1 MSVFKTKD
9 KTKDGKE
16 WVFFARYIDLN
27 GNIKQYKSKKY
38 TTKKEA
44 MTEERAFLLKL
55 TNNID
60 TEKLTLKNVY
70 TSYLNFQK
78 DRLKE
83 TSIIAIENRY
93 KYLSDL
99 DKIILK
105 DLAVP
110 HFNLWKDK
118 MDKTDLSTS
127 YKNTCF
133 KLLKSILRYA
143 NVYLGISNSN
153 VLKFTNF
160 STKNELKKEMDYFT
174 IEEFNKFISIEHEIT
189 FRCFFKSLYYC
200 GLRQGEAQALCWD
213 DINFENNTISIV
225 KTLTTKIKGKRY
237 VIMPP
242 KTKSSNRI
250 MPIPKTLLNDL
261 LELFKEKSKI
271 LDFSQKMFVF
281 GDIYP
286 LATTT
291 IQNRKN
297 SNCKEAGVHQIRI
310 HDFRHSCA
318 SLLINNGA
326 NITLVA
332 KYLGHTNIATTL
344 NVYSHMYKSQLDEIV
359 NIIDK
364 S

>member
-16 WVFFARYIDLN
+16 WVFFARYVDLS
-27 GNIKQYKSKKY
+27 GNVKQYKSKRY
-38 TTKKEA
+38 AGKKEA
-44 MTEERAFLLKL
+44 QAEERIFLLRL

-60 TEKLTLKNVY
+60 TKKVTFKDAY
-70 TSYLNFQK
+70 SSYLNFQK
-78 DRLKE
+78 KKLKE
-83 TSIIAIENRY
+83 TSIISIENKY

-99 DKIILK
+99 DKIVLK
-105 DLAVP
+105 DFALP
-110 HFNLWKDK
+110 HFNQWKDK
-118 MDKTDLSTS
+118 MDKTNLSTT
-127 YKNTCF
+127 YKNNCF

-143 NVYLGISNSN
+143 SIYLGISNSN

-160 STKNELKKEMDYFT
+160 STKNDLKIEMDFFT
-174 IEEFNKFISIEHEIT
+174 ADEFNQFIAIENDIT
-189 FRCFFKSLYYC
+189 FKCFFKALYYC
-200 GLRQGEAQALCWD
+200 GLRQGEAQALSWS
-213 DINFENNTISIV
+213 DINFENNTISIT

-237 VIMPP
+237 VVMPP

-250 MPIPKTLLNDL
+250 LPISKTLLNDL
-261 LELFKEKSKI
+261 LELFKEKNKI
-271 LDFSQKMFVF
+271 LDFNKKMFVF

-332 KYLGHTNIATTL
+332 KYLGHSNIATTL
-344 NVYSHMYKSQLDEIV
+344 NIYSHMYKSQLDEIV